1 MQQNSPQLFIEISN
15 LEIVFIVGKNN
26 EKYEFELIYSNNIKV
41 NDATEKEIFDFEL
54 IYNLVKENIYLIEQ
68 KLNFTFKEV
77 TLIIDMLDNYLI
89 NFTGFKK
96 LNGSQL
102 TKQNVT
108 FIINSL
114 KSKIDEF
121 ENNKK
126 IIHIFNSEYLLDK
139 KKVENL
145 PIGLFGDFYSHE
157 LTFFL
162 VDKNYFK
169 NLENIFSR
177 CNLRVKK
184 LISKSFLNG
193 IHLINGNFKL
203 NTFFKVEINRKSS
216 KLIFFDN
223 HTLKFIQDFKFGT
236 DLIFGDISKIT
247 KLNLNVIEKI
257 LKHPK
262 FLKNNVKKDSLLDK
276 EFFENN
282 NFRKIHKKLI
292 FDIAEAR
299 IQEFAEIFLYK
310 NINLKSFL
318 KKKSSIFLRI
328 NDYQNFKCF
337 EESFLTYFSK
347 KEGFEVNLIDKLP
360 LEEVCDNINSFVQY
374 GWKSEAVPFVPEKK
388 SLIERFFDLFN

>member
-26 EKYEFELIYSNNIKV
+26 KNHEFELIYSNNIKV
-41 NDATEKEIFDFEL
+41 NDARENEIFDFDW
-54 IYNLVKENIYLIEQ
+54 IYNSVKENIYLIEQ

-77 TLIIDMLDNYLI
+77 TLIIDMPDNFLI

-139 KKVENL
+139 KKVGNL

-162 VDKNYFK
+162 IDKNDFK

-177 CNLRVKK
+177 CNLRIKK

-193 IHLINGNFKL
+193 IHLINGNLSL
-203 NTFFKVEINRKSS
+203 NTFFKVEINRKTS

-236 DLIFGDISKIT
+236 DLIFRDISKIT
-247 KLNLNVIEKI
+247 KLNLNVVEKI
-257 LKHPK
+257 LNHPK
-262 FLKNNVKKDSLLDK
+262 FLKNNIKEPFLDK
-276 EFFENN
+276 ELFENN

-328 NDYQNFKCF
+328 NDFQNIKCF

-347 KEGFEVNLIDKLP
+347 KDGFEVNLIDKLP
-360 LEEVCDNINSFVQY
+360 LEEACDNINSFVQY

-388 SLIERFFDLFN
+388 SLIARFFDLFN

>member
-41 NDATEKEIFDFEL
+41 NDAREKEIFDFES
-54 IYNLVKENIYLIEQ
+54 IHNLVKENIYLIEQ

-77 TLIIDMLDNYLI
+77 TLIIDMPDNFLI

-139 KKVENL
+139 KKVGNL

-162 VDKNYFK
+162 IDKNDFK

-177 CNLRVKK
+177 CNLRIKK

-193 IHLINGNFKL
+193 IHLINGDFSP
-203 NTFFKVEINRKSS
+203 NTFFKVEINRKNS

-247 KLNLNVIEKI
+247 KLNLNVVEKI
-257 LKHPK
+257 LNHPK
-262 FLKNNVKKDSLLDK
+262 FLKNNIKEPFLDK
-276 EFFENN
+276 ELFENN

-310 NINLKSFL
+310 NINLKNFL
-318 KKKSSIFLRI
+318 KKKSLIFLGI
-328 NDYQNFKCF
+328 NDYQKIKCF
-337 EESFLTYFSK
+337 EESFLTYFSNK
-347 KEGFEVNLIDKLP
+347 KGFEVNLIDKLP
-360 LEEVCDNINSFVQY
+360 LEEACDNINSFVQF
-374 GWKSEAVPFVPEKK
+374 GWKSEAVPFIPEKK
-388 SLIERFFDLFN
+388 SLIARFFDLFN

>member
-1 MQQNSPQLFIEISN
+1 MQQNSPQLFIEISY

-41 NDATEKEIFDFEL
+41 NDARENEIFDFDW
-54 IYNLVKENIYLIEQ
+54 IYNSVKENIYLIEQ

-77 TLIIDMLDNYLI
+77 TLIIDMPDNFLI

-157 LTFFL
+157 LTFSL
-162 VDKNYFK
+162 IDKNDFK

-177 CNLRVKK
+177 CNLRIKK

-193 IHLINGNFKL
+193 IHLINGNLSL
-203 NTFFKVEINRKSS
+203 NTFFKVEINRKTS

-236 DLIFGDISKIT
+236 DLIFRDISKIT
-247 KLNLNVIEKI
+247 KLNLNVVEKI
-257 LKHPK
+257 LNHPK
-262 FLKNNVKKDSLLDK
+262 FLKNNIKEPFLDK
-276 EFFENN
+276 ELFENN

-299 IQEFAEIFLYK
+299 IQEFAEIF
-310 NINLKSFL
+310 I
-318 KKKSSIFLRI
+318 
-328 NDYQNFKCF
+328 
-337 EESFLTYFSK
+337 
-347 KEGFEVNLIDKLP
+347 
-360 LEEVCDNINSFVQY
+360 
-374 GWKSEAVPFVPEKK
+374 
-388 SLIERFFDLFN
+388 

>member
-1 MQQNSPQLFIEISN
+1 MP
-15 LEIVFIVGKNN
+15 
-26 EKYEFELIYSNNIKV
+26 
-41 NDATEKEIFDFEL
+41 D
-54 IYNLVKENIYLIEQ
+54 
-68 KLNFTFKEV
+68 NF
-77 TLIIDMLDNYLI
+77 LI

-139 KKVENL
+139 KKVGNL

-162 VDKNYFK
+162 IDKNDFK

-177 CNLRVKK
+177 CNLRIKK

-193 IHLINGNFKL
+193 IHLINGNLSL
-203 NTFFKVEINRKSS
+203 NTFFKIEINRKTS

-236 DLIFGDISKIT
+236 DLIFRDISKIT
-247 KLNLNVIEKI
+247 KLNLNVVEKI
-257 LKHPK
+257 LNHPK
-262 FLKNNVKKDSLLDK
+262 FLKNNIKEPFLDK
-276 EFFENN
+276 ELFENN

-310 NINLKSFL
+310 NINLKNFL
-318 KKKSSIFLRI
+318 KKKSLIFLGI
-328 NDYQNFKCF
+328 NDYQKIKCF
-337 EESFLTYFSK
+337 EESFLTYFSNK
-347 KEGFEVNLIDKLP
+347 KGFEVNLIDKLP
-360 LEEVCDNINSFVQY
+360 LEEACDNINSFVQF
-374 GWKSEAVPFVPEKK
+374 GWKSEAVPFIPEKK
-388 SLIERFFDLFN
+388 SLIARFFDLFN

>member
-41 NDATEKEIFDFEL
+41 NDAREKEIFDFES
-54 IYNLVKENIYLIEQ
+54 IYNSVKENIYLIEQ

-77 TLIIDMLDNYLI
+77 TLIIDMPDNFLI

-139 KKVENL
+139 KKVGNL

-162 VDKNYFK
+162 IDKNDFK

-177 CNLRVKK
+177 CNLRIKK

-193 IHLINGNFKL
+193 IHLINGNFNL
-203 NTFFKVEINRKSS
+203 NTFFKVEINRKTS

-223 HTLKFIQDFKFGT
+223 QTLKFIQDFKFGT
-236 DLIFGDISKIT
+236 DLIFRDISKIT
-247 KLNLNVIEKI
+247 KLNLNVVEKI
-257 LKHPK
+257 LNNPK
-262 FLKNNVKKDSLLDK
+262 FLKNNIKEPFLDK

-310 NINLKSFL
+310 NINLKNFL
-318 KKKSSIFLRI
+318 KKKSSIFLGI
-328 NDYQNFKCF
+328 NDYQKIKCF
-337 EESFLTYFSK
+337 EESFLTYFSNK
-347 KEGFEVNLIDKLP
+347 KGFEVNLIDKLP
-360 LEEVCDNINSFVQY
+360 LEEACDNINSFVQF
-374 GWKSEAVPFVPEKK
+374 GWKSEAVPFIPEKK
-388 SLIERFFDLFN
+388 SLIARFFDLFN

>member
-26 EKYEFELIYSNNIKV
+26 EKYEFGLIYSSNIKV
-41 NDATEKEIFDFEL
+41 NDAREKEIFDFES
-54 IYNLVKENIYLIEQ
+54 IHNLVKENIYLIEQ

-77 TLIIDMLDNYLI
+77 TLIIDMPDNFLI

-121 ENNKK
+121 EKNKK

-162 VDKNYFK
+162 IDKNDFK
-169 NLENIFSR
+169 NLENIFFR
-177 CNLRVKK
+177 CNLRIKK

-193 IHLINGNFKL
+193 IHLINGNLSL
-203 NTFFKVEINRKSS
+203 NTFFKVEINRKTS

-236 DLIFGDISKIT
+236 DLIFRDISKIT
-247 KLNLNVIEKI
+247 KLNSNVVEKI
-257 LKHPK
+257 LNHPK
-262 FLKNNVKKDSLLDK
+262 FLKNNIKEPFLDK
-276 EFFENN
+276 ELFENN

-310 NINLKSFL
+310 NINLKNFL
-318 KKKSSIFLRI
+318 KKKSLIFLGI
-328 NDYQNFKCF
+328 NDYQKIKCF
-337 EESFLTYFSK
+337 EESFLTYFSNK
-347 KEGFEVNLIDKLP
+347 KGFEVNLIDKLP
-360 LEEVCDNINSFVQY
+360 LEEACDNINSFVQF
-374 GWKSEAVPFVPEKK
+374 GWKSEAVPFIPEKK
-388 SLIERFFDLFN
+388 SLIARFFDLFN

>member
-41 NDATEKEIFDFEL
+41 NDAREKEIFDFES
-54 IYNLVKENIYLIEQ
+54 IHNLVKENIYLIEQ

-77 TLIIDMLDNYLI
+77 TLIIDMPDNFLI

-139 KKVENL
+139 KKVGNL

-162 VDKNYFK
+162 IDKNDFK

-177 CNLRVKK
+177 CNLRIKK

-193 IHLINGNFKL
+193 IHLINGNLSL
-203 NTFFKVEINRKSS
+203 NTFFKVEINRKTS
-216 KLIFFDN
+216 KLIF
-223 HTLKFIQDFKFGT
+223 
-236 DLIFGDISKIT
+236 LII
-247 KLNLNVIEKI
+247 
-257 LKHPK
+257 
-262 FLKNNVKKDSLLDK
+262 
-276 EFFENN
+276 
-282 NFRKIHKKLI
+282 IH
-292 FDIAEAR
+292 
-299 IQEFAEIFLYK
+299 
-310 NINLKSFL
+310 
-318 KKKSSIFLRI
+318 
-328 NDYQNFKCF
+328 
-337 EESFLTYFSK
+337 
-347 KEGFEVNLIDKLP
+347 
-360 LEEVCDNINSFVQY
+360 
-374 GWKSEAVPFVPEKK
+374 
-388 SLIERFFDLFN
+388 

>member
-41 NDATEKEIFDFEL
+41 NDAREKEIFDFES
-54 IYNLVKENIYLIEQ
+54 IHNSVKENIYLIEQ

-77 TLIIDMLDNYLI
+77 TLIIDMPDNFLI

-157 LTFFL
+157 LTFSL
-162 VDKNYFK
+162 IDKNDFK

-177 CNLRVKK
+177 CNLRIKK

-193 IHLINGNFKL
+193 IHLINGNFSL
-203 NTFFKVEINRKSS
+203 NTFFKVEINRKTS

-223 HTLKFIQDFKFGT
+223 HTLKFIQDFRFGT
-236 DLIFGDISKIT
+236 DLIFRDISKIT
-247 KLNLNVIEKI
+247 KLNLNVVEKI
-257 LKHPK
+257 LNHPK
-262 FLKNNVKKDSLLDK
+262 FLKNNIKEPFLDK
-276 EFFENN
+276 ELFENN

-310 NINLKSFL
+310 NINLKNFL
-318 KKKSSIFLRI
+318 KKKSSIFLGI
-328 NDYQNFKCF
+328 DDYQKIKCF
-337 EESFLTYFSK
+337 EESFLTYFSNK
-347 KEGFEVNLIDKLP
+347 KGFEVNLIDKLP
-360 LEEVCDNINSFVQY
+360 LEEACDNINSFVQF
-374 GWKSEAVPFVPEKK
+374 GWKSEAVPFIPEKK
-388 SLIERFFDLFN
+388 SLIARFFDLFN

>member
-15 LEIVFIVGKNN
+15 LEIVFIIGKNN
-26 EKYEFELIYSNNIKV
+26 KKYEFELIYSNNIKV
-41 NDATEKEIFDFEL
+41 NDATEKEIFDFES
-54 IYNLVKENIYLIEQ
+54 IYNLVKEKIYLIEQ

-114 KSKIDEF
+114 KGKIDEF

-157 LTFFL
+157 LTFSL
-162 VDKNYFK
+162 IDKNYFK

-193 IHLINGNFKL
+193 IDLINSNYSL
-203 NTFFKVEINRKSS
+203 NTFFRIEINCKTSN
-216 KLIFFDN
+216 LIFFDN
-223 HTLKFIQDFKFGT
+223 QTLKFIQDFKFGT

-247 KLNLNVIEKI
+247 KLKLNIIEKI

-262 FLKNNVKKDSLLDK
+262 FLKDNIKEPLLDK

-299 IQEFAEIFLYK
+299 IQEFAEIVLYK
-310 NINLKSFL
+310 NINLKNFL
-318 KKKSSIFLRI
+318 KKKSSIFLSI
-328 NDYQNFKCF
+328 NDYQKIKCF
-337 EESFLTYFSK
+337 EESFLTNFSNK
-347 KEGFEVNLIDKLP
+347 KGFEVNLIDKLP
-360 LEEVCDNINSFVQY
+360 LEEACDNINSFVQY

-388 SLIERFFDLFN
+388 SLIARFFDLFN

>member
-41 NDATEKEIFDFEL
+41 NDAREKEIFDFES
-54 IYNLVKENIYLIEQ
+54 IHNSVKENIYLIEQ

-77 TLIIDMLDNYLI
+77 TLIIDMPDNFLI

-139 KKVENL
+139 KKVGNL

-162 VDKNYFK
+162 IDKNDFK

-177 CNLRVKK
+177 CNLRIKK

-193 IHLINGNFKL
+193 IHLINGNFSL
-203 NTFFKVEINRKSS
+203 NTFFKVEINRKTS

-236 DLIFGDISKIT
+236 DLIFRDISKIT
-247 KLNLNVIEKI
+247 KLNLNVVEKI
-257 LKHPK
+257 LNNPK
-262 FLKNNVKKDSLLDK
+262 FLKNNVKEPFLDK
-276 EFFENN
+276 DFFENN

-310 NINLKSFL
+310 NINLKNFL
-318 KKKSSIFLRI
+318 KKKSSIFLGI
-328 NDYQNFKCF
+328 DDYQNIKCF
-337 EESFLTYFSK
+337 EESFLTYFSNK
-347 KEGFEVNLIDKLP
+347 KGFEVNLIDKLP
-360 LEEVCDNINSFVQY
+360 LEEACDNINSFVQF
-374 GWKSEAVPFVPEKK
+374 GWKSEAVPFIPEKK
-388 SLIERFFDLFN
+388 SLIARFFDLFN

>member
-41 NDATEKEIFDFEL
+41 NDAREKEIFDFES
-54 IYNLVKENIYLIEQ
+54 IHNSVKENIYLIEQ

-77 TLIIDMLDNYLI
+77 TLILDMPDNFLI

-102 TKQNVT
+102 SKQNVT

-157 LTFFL
+157 LTFSL
-162 VDKNYFK
+162 IDKNDFK

-177 CNLRVKK
+177 CNLRIKK

-193 IHLINGNFKL
+193 IHLINGNFNL
-203 NTFFKVEINRKSS
+203 NTFFKVEINRKTS

-236 DLIFGDISKIT
+236 DLIFRDISKIT
-247 KLNLNVIEKI
+247 KLNLNVVEKI
-257 LKHPK
+257 LNNPK
-262 FLKNNVKKDSLLDK
+262 FLKNNIKEPFLDK

-310 NINLKSFL
+310 NINLKNFM
-318 KKKSSIFLRI
+318 KKKFSIFLGI
-328 NDYQNFKCF
+328 DDYQKIKCF
-337 EESFLTYFSK
+337 EESFLTYFSNK
-347 KEGFEVNLIDKLP
+347 KGFEVNLIDKLP
-360 LEEVCDNINSFVQY
+360 LEEACDNINSFVQF
-374 GWKSEAVPFVPEKK
+374 GWKSEAVPFIPEKK
-388 SLIERFFDLFN
+388 SLIARFFDLFN

>member
-15 LEIVFIVGKNN
+15 LEIVFIIGKNN
-26 EKYEFELIYSNNIKV
+26 KKYEFELIYSNNIKV
-41 NDATEKEIFDFEL
+41 NDATEKEIFDFES
-54 IYNLVKENIYLIEQ
+54 IYNLVKEKIYLIEQ

-114 KSKIDEF
+114 KGKIDEF

-139 KKVENL
+139 KKVGNL

-162 VDKNYFK
+162 IDKNDFK

-177 CNLRVKK
+177 CNLRIKK

-193 IHLINGNFKL
+193 IHLINGNFSL
-203 NTFFKVEINRKSS
+203 NTFFKVEINRKTS

-236 DLIFGDISKIT
+236 DLIFRDISKIT
-247 KLNLNVIEKI
+247 KLNLNVVEKI
-257 LKHPK
+257 LNNPK
-262 FLKNNVKKDSLLDK
+262 FLKNNVKEPFLDK
-276 EFFENN
+276 DFFENN

-310 NINLKSFL
+310 NINLKNFL
-318 KKKSSIFLRI
+318 KKKSSIFLGI
-328 NDYQNFKCF
+328 DDYQNIKCF
-337 EESFLTYFSK
+337 EESFLTYFSNK
-347 KEGFEVNLIDKLP
+347 KGFEVNLIDKLP
-360 LEEVCDNINSFVQY
+360 LEEACDNINSFVQF
-374 GWKSEAVPFVPEKK
+374 GWKSEAVPFIPEKK
-388 SLIERFFDLFN
+388 SLIARFFDLFN

>member
-41 NDATEKEIFDFEL
+41 NDAREKEIFDFDS
-54 IYNLVKENIYLIEQ
+54 IHNLVKENIYLIEQ

-77 TLIIDMLDNYLI
+77 TLIIDMLDNFLI

-162 VDKNYFK
+162 IDKNDFK

-177 CNLRVKK
+177 CNLRIKK

-193 IHLINGNFKL
+193 IHLINGNF
-203 NTFFKVEINRKSS
+203 S
-216 KLIFFDN
+216 
-223 HTLKFIQDFKFGT
+223 
-236 DLIFGDISKIT
+236 
-247 KLNLNVIEKI
+247 
-257 LKHPK
+257 
-262 FLKNNVKKDSLLDK
+262 
-276 EFFENN
+276 
-282 NFRKIHKKLI
+282 
-292 FDIAEAR
+292 
-299 IQEFAEIFLYK
+299 
-310 NINLKSFL
+310 
-318 KKKSSIFLRI
+318 
-328 NDYQNFKCF
+328 
-337 EESFLTYFSK
+337 
-347 KEGFEVNLIDKLP
+347 
-360 LEEVCDNINSFVQY
+360 
-374 GWKSEAVPFVPEKK
+374 
-388 SLIERFFDLFN
+388 

>member
-15 LEIVFIVGKNN
+15 LEIVFIIGKNN
-26 EKYEFELIYSNNIKV
+26 KKYEFELIYSNNIKV
-41 NDATEKEIFDFEL
+41 NDATEKEIFDFES
-54 IYNLVKENIYLIEQ
+54 IYNLVKEKIYLIEQ

-114 KSKIDEF
+114 KGKIDEF

-162 VDKNYFK
+162 IDKNYFK

-184 LISKSFLNG
+184 VISKSFLNG
-193 IHLINGNFKL
+193 IDLINSNYSL
-203 NTFFKVEINRKSS
+203 NTFFRIEINCKTSN
-216 KLIFFDN
+216 LIFFDN
-223 HTLKFIQDFKFGT
+223 QTLKFIQDFKFGT

-247 KLNLNVIEKI
+247 KLKLNIIEKI

-262 FLKNNVKKDSLLDK
+262 FLKDNIKEPLLDK

-299 IQEFAEIFLYK
+299 IQEFAEIVLYK
-310 NINLKSFL
+310 NINLKNFL
-318 KKKSSIFLRI
+318 KKKSSIFLSI
-328 NDYQNFKCF
+328 NDYQKIKCF
-337 EESFLTYFSK
+337 EESFLTNFSNQK
-347 KEGFEVNLIDKLP
+347 GFEVNLIDKLP
-360 LEEVCDNINSFVQY
+360 VEEACDNIYSFVQY

-388 SLIERFFDLFN
+388 SLIARFFDLFN

>member
-15 LEIVFIVGKNN
+15 LEIVFIIGKNN
-26 EKYEFELIYSNNIKV
+26 KKYEFELIYSNNIKV
-41 NDATEKEIFDFEL
+41 NDTREKEIFDFES

-77 TLIIDMLDNYLI
+77 TLIIDMPNNFLI

-114 KSKIDEF
+114 KGKIDEF

-162 VDKNYFK
+162 IDKNYFK

-193 IHLINGNFKL
+193 IDLINSNYSL
-203 NTFFKVEINRKSS
+203 NTFFRIEINCKTSN
-216 KLIFFDN
+216 LIFFDN
-223 HTLKFIQDFKFGT
+223 QTLKFIQDFKFGT

-247 KLNLNVIEKI
+247 KLNLNIIEKI

-262 FLKNNVKKDSLLDK
+262 FLKDNIKEPLLDK

-328 NDYQNFKCF
+328 NDFQNIKCF

-347 KEGFEVNLIDKLP
+347 KDGFEVNLIDKLP
-360 LEEVCDNINSFVQY
+360 LEEACDNINSFVQY

-388 SLIERFFDLFN
+388 SLIARFFDLFN

>member
-41 NDATEKEIFDFEL
+41 NDAREKEIFDFES
-54 IYNLVKENIYLIEQ
+54 IHNLVKENIYLIEQ

-77 TLIIDMLDNYLI
+77 TLIIDMPDNFLI

-139 KKVENL
+139 KKVGNL

-162 VDKNYFK
+162 IDKNDFK

-177 CNLRVKK
+177 CNLRIKK

-193 IHLINGNFKL
+193 IHLINGNLSL
-203 NTFFKVEINRKSS
+203 NTFFKVEINRKTS

-236 DLIFGDISKIT
+236 DLIFRDISKIT
-247 KLNLNVIEKI
+247 KLNLNVVEKI
-257 LKHPK
+257 LNHPK
-262 FLKNNVKKDSLLDK
+262 FLKNNIKEPFLDK
-276 EFFENN
+276 ELFENN

-310 NINLKSFL
+310 NINLKNFL
-318 KKKSSIFLRI
+318 KKKSLIFLGI
-328 NDYQNFKCF
+328 NDYQKIKCF
-337 EESFLTYFSK
+337 EESFLTYFSNK
-347 KEGFEVNLIDKLP
+347 KVFEVNLIDKLP
-360 LEEVCDNINSFVQY
+360 LEEACGNINSFVQF
-374 GWKSEAVPFVPEKK
+374 GWKSEAVPFIPEKK
-388 SLIERFFDLFN
+388 SLIARFFDLFN

>member
-41 NDATEKEIFDFEL
+41 NDAREKEIFDFES
-54 IYNLVKENIYLIEQ
+54 IHNSVKENIYLIEQ

-77 TLIIDMLDNYLI
+77 TLIIDMPNNFLI

-157 LTFFL
+157 LTFSL
-162 VDKNYFK
+162 IDKNDFK

-177 CNLRVKK
+177 CNLRIKK

-193 IHLINGNFKL
+193 IHLINGNFSL
-203 NTFFKVEINRKSS
+203 NTFFKVEINRKTS

-236 DLIFGDISKIT
+236 DLIFRDISKIT
-247 KLNLNVIEKI
+247 KLNLNVVEKI
-257 LKHPK
+257 LNNPK
-262 FLKNNVKKDSLLDK
+262 FLKNNVKEPFLDK
-276 EFFENN
+276 DFFENN

-310 NINLKSFL
+310 NINLKNFL
-318 KKKSSIFLRI
+318 KKKSSIFLGI
-328 NDYQNFKCF
+328 DDYQNIKCF
-337 EESFLTYFSK
+337 EESFLTYFSNK
-347 KEGFEVNLIDKLP
+347 KGFEVNLIDKLP
-360 LEEVCDNINSFVQY
+360 LEEACDNINSFVQF
-374 GWKSEAVPFVPEKK
+374 GWKSEAVPFIPEKK
-388 SLIERFFDLFN
+388 SLIARFFDLFN

>member
-41 NDATEKEIFDFEL
+41 NDAREKEIFDFES
-54 IYNLVKENIYLIEQ
+54 IHNLVKENIYLIEQ

-77 TLIIDMLDNYLI
+77 TLIIDMPDNFLI

-139 KKVENL
+139 KKVGNL

-162 VDKNYFK
+162 IDKNDFK

-177 CNLRVKK
+177 CNLRIKK

-193 IHLINGNFKL
+193 IHLINGNLSL
-203 NTFFKVEINRKSS
+203 NTFFKVEINRKTS
-216 KLIFFDN
+216 KLIFF
-223 HTLKFIQDFKFGT
+223 
-236 DLIFGDISKIT
+236 
-247 KLNLNVIEKI
+247 
-257 LKHPK
+257 
-262 FLKNNVKKDSLLDK
+262 
-276 EFFENN
+276 
-282 NFRKIHKKLI
+282 
-292 FDIAEAR
+292 
-299 IQEFAEIFLYK
+299 
-310 NINLKSFL
+310 
-318 KKKSSIFLRI
+318 
-328 NDYQNFKCF
+328 
-337 EESFLTYFSK
+337 
-347 KEGFEVNLIDKLP
+347 
-360 LEEVCDNINSFVQY
+360 
-374 GWKSEAVPFVPEKK
+374 
-388 SLIERFFDLFN
+388 

>member
-1 MQQNSPQLFIEISN
+1 MP
-15 LEIVFIVGKNN
+15 
-26 EKYEFELIYSNNIKV
+26 
-41 NDATEKEIFDFEL
+41 D
-54 IYNLVKENIYLIEQ
+54 
-68 KLNFTFKEV
+68 NF
-77 TLIIDMLDNYLI
+77 LI

-139 KKVENL
+139 KKVGNL

-162 VDKNYFK
+162 IDKNDFK

-177 CNLRVKK
+177 CNLRIKK

-193 IHLINGNFKL
+193 IHLINGNFSP
-203 NTFFKVEINRKSS
+203 NTFFKVEINRKNS

-236 DLIFGDISKIT
+236 DLIFKDIT
-247 KLNLNVIEKI
+247 KLLN
-257 LKHPK
+257 
-262 FLKNNVKKDSLLDK
+262 
-276 EFFENN
+276 
-282 NFRKIHKKLI
+282 
-292 FDIAEAR
+292 
-299 IQEFAEIFLYK
+299 
-310 NINLKSFL
+310 
-318 KKKSSIFLRI
+318 SI
-328 NDYQNFKCF
+328 
-337 EESFLTYFSK
+337 
-347 KEGFEVNLIDKLP
+347 
-360 LEEVCDNINSFVQY
+360 
-374 GWKSEAVPFVPEKK
+374 
-388 SLIERFFDLFN
+388 

>member
-26 EKYEFELIYSNNIKV
+26 KNHEFELIYSNNIKV
-41 NDATEKEIFDFEL
+41 NDARENEIFDFDW
-54 IYNLVKENIYLIEQ
+54 IYNSVKENIYLIEQ

-77 TLIIDMLDNYLI
+77 TLIIDMPDNFLI

-102 TKQNVT
+102 SKQNVT

-139 KKVENL
+139 KKVGNL

-162 VDKNYFK
+162 IDKNDFK

-177 CNLRVKK
+177 CNLRIKK

-193 IHLINGNFKL
+193 IHLINGNFNL
-203 NTFFKVEINRKSS
+203 NTFFKVEINRKTS

-223 HTLKFIQDFKFGT
+223 QTLKFIQDFKFGT
-236 DLIFGDISKIT
+236 DLIFRDISKIT
-247 KLNLNVIEKI
+247 KLNLNVVEKI
-257 LKHPK
+257 LNHPK
-262 FLKNNVKKDSLLDK
+262 FLKNNIKEPFLDK
-276 EFFENN
+276 ELFENN

-328 NDYQNFKCF
+328 NDFQNIKCF

-347 KEGFEVNLIDKLP
+347 KDGFEVNLIDKLP
-360 LEEVCDNINSFVQY
+360 LEEACDNINSFVQF
-374 GWKSEAVPFVPEKK
+374 GWKSEAVPFIPEKK
-388 SLIERFFDLFN
+388 SLIARFFDLFN

>member
-41 NDATEKEIFDFEL
+41 NDAREKEIFDFES
-54 IYNLVKENIYLIEQ
+54 IHNLVKENIYLIEQ

-77 TLIIDMLDNYLI
+77 TLIIDMPDNFLI

-139 KKVENL
+139 KKVGNL

-162 VDKNYFK
+162 IDKNDFK

-177 CNLRVKK
+177 CNLRIKK

-193 IHLINGNFKL
+193 IHLINGNLSL
-203 NTFFKVEINRKSS
+203 NTFFKVEINRKTS

-236 DLIFGDISKIT
+236 DLIFRDISKIT
-247 KLNLNVIEKI
+247 KLNLNVVEKI
-257 LKHPK
+257 LNHPK
-262 FLKNNVKKDSLLDK
+262 FLKNNIKEPFLDK
-276 EFFENN
+276 ELFENN

-310 NINLKSFL
+310 NINLKNFL
-318 KKKSSIFLRI
+318 KKKSLIFLGI
-328 NDYQNFKCF
+328 NDYQKIKCF
-337 EESFLTYFSK
+337 EESFLTYFSNK
-347 KEGFEVNLIDKLP
+347 KGFEVNLIDKLP
-360 LEEVCDNINSFVQY
+360 LEEACDNINSFVQF
-374 GWKSEAVPFVPEKK
+374 GWKSEAVPFIPEKK
-388 SLIERFFDLFN
+388 SLIARFFDLFN

>member
-15 LEIVFIVGKNN
+15 LEIVFIIGKNN
-26 EKYEFELIYSNNIKV
+26 KKYEFELIYSNNIKV
-41 NDATEKEIFDFEL
+41 NDTREKEIFDFES

-114 KSKIDEF
+114 KGKIDEF

-162 VDKNYFK
+162 IDKNYFK

-193 IHLINGNFKL
+193 IDLINSNYSL
-203 NTFFKVEINRKSS
+203 NTFFRIEINCKTSN
-216 KLIFFDN
+216 LIFFDN
-223 HTLKFIQDFKFGT
+223 QTLKFIQDFKFGT

-247 KLNLNVIEKI
+247 KLKLNIIEKI

-262 FLKNNVKKDSLLDK
+262 FLKDNIKEPLLDK

-299 IQEFAEIFLYK
+299 IQEFAEILLYK
-310 NINLKSFL
+310 NINLKNFL
-318 KKKSSIFLRI
+318 KKKSSIFLSI
-328 NDYQNFKCF
+328 NDYQRIKCF
-337 EESFLTYFSK
+337 EESFLTNFSNK
-347 KEGFEVNLIDKLP
+347 KGFEVNLIDKLP
-360 LEEVCDNINSFVQY
+360 LEEACDNINSFVQY
-374 GWKSEAVPFVPEKK
+374 GWKSEAVPFVPKKK
-388 SLIERFFDLFN
+388 SLIARFFDLFN

>member
-41 NDATEKEIFDFEL
+41 NDAREKEIFDFES
-54 IYNLVKENIYLIEQ
+54 IHNLVKENIYLIEQ

-77 TLIIDMLDNYLI
+77 TLIIDMPDNFLI
-89 NFTGFKK
+89 NFSGFKK

-139 KKVENL
+139 KKVGNL

-162 VDKNYFK
+162 IDKNDFK

-177 CNLRVKK
+177 CNLRIKK

-193 IHLINGNFKL
+193 IHLINGNLSL
-203 NTFFKVEINRKSS
+203 NTFFKVEINRKTS

-236 DLIFGDISKIT
+236 DLIFRDISKIT
-247 KLNLNVIEKI
+247 KLNLNVVEKI
-257 LKHPK
+257 LNYPK
-262 FLKNNVKKDSLLDK
+262 FLKNNIKEPFLDK
-276 EFFENN
+276 ELFENN

-310 NINLKSFL
+310 NINLKNFL
-318 KKKSSIFLRI
+318 KKKSSIFLGI
-328 NDYQNFKCF
+328 NDYQKIKCF
-337 EESFLTYFSK
+337 EESFLTYFSNK
-347 KEGFEVNLIDKLP
+347 KGFEVNLIDKLP
-360 LEEVCDNINSFVQY
+360 LEEACDNINSFVQF
-374 GWKSEAVPFVPEKK
+374 GWKSEAVPFIPEKK
-388 SLIERFFDLFN
+388 SLIARFFDLFN

>member
-41 NDATEKEIFDFEL
+41 NDAREKEIFDFES
-54 IYNLVKENIYLIEQ
+54 IHNSVKENIYLIEQ

-77 TLIIDMLDNYLI
+77 TLILDMPDNFLI

-102 TKQNVT
+102 SKQNVT

-139 KKVENL
+139 KKVGNL

-162 VDKNYFK
+162 IDKNDFK

-177 CNLRVKK
+177 CNLRIKK

-193 IHLINGNFKL
+193 IHLINGNLSL
-203 NTFFKVEINRKSS
+203 NTFFKVEINRKTS

-223 HTLKFIQDFKFGT
+223 HTLKFIQDFRFGT
-236 DLIFGDISKIT
+236 DLIFRDISKIT
-247 KLNLNVIEKI
+247 KLNLNVVEKI
-257 LKHPK
+257 LNHPK
-262 FLKNNVKKDSLLDK
+262 FLKNNIKEPFLDK

-310 NINLKSFL
+310 NINLKNFL
-318 KKKSSIFLRI
+318 KKKSSIFLGI
-328 NDYQNFKCF
+328 NDYQKIKCF
-337 EESFLTYFSK
+337 EESFLTYFSNK
-347 KEGFEVNLIDKLP
+347 KGFEVNLIDKLP
-360 LEEVCDNINSFVQY
+360 LEEACDNINSFVQF
-374 GWKSEAVPFVPEKK
+374 GWKSEAVPFIPEKK
-388 SLIERFFDLFN
+388 SLIARFFDLFN

>member
-41 NDATEKEIFDFEL
+41 NDAREKEIFDFES
-54 IYNLVKENIYLIEQ
+54 IHNLVKENIYLIEQ

-77 TLIIDMLDNYLI
+77 TLILDMPDNFLI

-102 TKQNVT
+102 SKQNVT

-139 KKVENL
+139 KKVGNL

-162 VDKNYFK
+162 IDKNDFK

-177 CNLRVKK
+177 CNLRIKK

-193 IHLINGNFKL
+193 IHLINGNFNL
-203 NTFFKVEINRKSS
+203 NTFFKVEINRKTS

-236 DLIFGDISKIT
+236 DLIFRDISKIT
-247 KLNLNVIEKI
+247 KLNLNVVEKI
-257 LKHPK
+257 LNNPK
-262 FLKNNVKKDSLLDK
+262 FLKNNIKEPFLDK

-310 NINLKSFL
+310 NINLKSFF

-328 NDYQNFKCF
+328 NDFQNIKCF

-347 KEGFEVNLIDKLP
+347 KDGFEVNLIDKLP
-360 LEEVCDNINSFVQY
+360 LEEACDNINSFVQY

-388 SLIERFFDLFN
+388 SLIARFFDLFN

>member
-1 MQQNSPQLFIEISN
+1 MQQKSPQLFIEISN

-41 NDATEKEIFDFEL
+41 NDAREKEIFDFES
-54 IYNLVKENIYLIEQ
+54 IHNSVKENIYLIEQ

-77 TLIIDMLDNYLI
+77 TLIIDMPDNFLI

-145 PIGLFGDFYSHE
+145 PIGLFGDLYSHE
-157 LTFFL
+157 LTFIL
-162 VDKNYFK
+162 IDKNNFK

-193 IHLINGNFKL
+193 IHLINGNFSL
-203 NTFFKVEINRKSS
+203 NTFFKVEIHRKSS

-247 KLNLNVIEKI
+247 KLNLNIIEKI

-262 FLKNNVKKDSLLDK
+262 FSKDNIKEPLIDI

-310 NINLKSFL
+310 NINLKNFL
-318 KKKSSIFLRI
+318 KKKSSIFLGI
-328 NDYQNFKCF
+328 NDYQKIKCF
-337 EESFLTYFSK
+337 EESFLTYFSNK
-347 KEGFEVNLIDKLP
+347 KGFEVNLIDKLP
-360 LEEVCDNINSFVQY
+360 LEEACYNINSFVQY

-388 SLIERFFDLFN
+388 SLIARFFDLFN

>member
-41 NDATEKEIFDFEL
+41 NDAREKEIFDFES
-54 IYNLVKENIYLIEQ
+54 IHNLVKENIYLIEQ

-77 TLIIDMLDNYLI
+77 TLIIDMPDNFLI

-139 KKVENL
+139 KKVGNL

-162 VDKNYFK
+162 IDKNDFK

-177 CNLRVKK
+177 CNLRIKK

-193 IHLINGNFKL
+193 IHLINGNLSL
-203 NTFFKVEINRKSS
+203 NTFFKVEINRKTS

-236 DLIFGDISKIT
+236 DLIFRDISKIT
-247 KLNLNVIEKI
+247 KLNLNVVEKI
-257 LKHPK
+257 LNYPK
-262 FLKNNVKKDSLLDK
+262 FLKNNIKEPFLDK
-276 EFFENN
+276 ELFENN

-310 NINLKSFL
+310 NINLKNFL
-318 KKKSSIFLRI
+318 KKKSSIFLGI
-328 NDYQNFKCF
+328 NDYQKIKCF
-337 EESFLTYFSK
+337 EESFLTYFSNK
-347 KEGFEVNLIDKLP
+347 KGFEVNLIDKLP
-360 LEEVCDNINSFVQY
+360 LEEACDNINSFVQF
-374 GWKSEAVPFVPEKK
+374 GWKSEAVPFIPEKK
-388 SLIERFFDLFN
+388 SLIARFFDLFN

>member
-41 NDATEKEIFDFEL
+41 NDAREKEIFDFES
-54 IYNLVKENIYLIEQ
+54 IHNSVKENIYLIEQ

-77 TLIIDMLDNYLI
+77 TLIIDMPDNFLI

-102 TKQNVT
+102 SKQNVT

-139 KKVENL
+139 KKVGNL

-162 VDKNYFK
+162 IDKNDFK

-177 CNLRVKK
+177 CNLRIKK

-193 IHLINGNFKL
+193 IHLINGNFNL
-203 NTFFKVEINRKSS
+203 NTFFKVEINRKTS

-236 DLIFGDISKIT
+236 DLIFRDISKIT
-247 KLNLNVIEKI
+247 KLNLNVVEKI
-257 LKHPK
+257 LNNPK
-262 FLKNNVKKDSLLDK
+262 FLKNNIKEPFLDK

-310 NINLKSFL
+310 NINLKNFL
-318 KKKSSIFLRI
+318 KKKSLIFLGI
-328 NDYQNFKCF
+328 NDYQKIKCF
-337 EESFLTYFSK
+337 EESFLTYFSNK
-347 KEGFEVNLIDKLP
+347 KGFEVNLIDKLP
-360 LEEVCDNINSFVQY
+360 LEEACDNINSFVQF
-374 GWKSEAVPFVPEKK
+374 GWKSEAVPFIPEKK
-388 SLIERFFDLFN
+388 SLIARFFDLFN

>member
-41 NDATEKEIFDFEL
+41 NDARENEIFDFES

-77 TLIIDMLDNYLI
+77 TLIIDMPDNFLI

-162 VDKNYFK
+162 IDKNDFK

-177 CNLRVKK
+177 CNLRIKK

-193 IHLINGNFKL
+193 IHLINGNLSL
-203 NTFFKVEINRKSS
+203 NTFFKVEINRKTS

-236 DLIFGDISKIT
+236 DLIFRDISKIT
-247 KLNLNVIEKI
+247 KLNLNVVEKI
-257 LKHPK
+257 LNHPK
-262 FLKNNVKKDSLLDK
+262 FLKNNIKDPFLDK
-276 EFFENN
+276 ELFENN

-310 NINLKSFL
+310 NINLKNFL
-318 KKKSSIFLRI
+318 KKKSLIFLRI
-328 NDYQNFKCF
+328 NDYQKIKCF
-337 EESFLTYFSK
+337 EESFLTYFSNK
-347 KEGFEVNLIDKLP
+347 KGFEVNLIDKLP
-360 LEEVCDNINSFVQY
+360 LEEACDNINSFVQF
-374 GWKSEAVPFVPEKK
+374 GWKSEAVPFIPEKK
-388 SLIERFFDLFN
+388 SLIARFFDLFN

>member
-41 NDATEKEIFDFEL
+41 NDAREKEIFDFES
-54 IYNLVKENIYLIEQ
+54 IHNLVKENIYLIEQ

-77 TLIIDMLDNYLI
+77 TLIIDMPDNFLI

-139 KKVENL
+139 KKVGNL

-162 VDKNYFK
+162 IDKNDFK

-177 CNLRVKK
+177 CNLRIKK

-193 IHLINGNFKL
+193 IHLINGNLSL
-203 NTFFKVEINRKSS
+203 NTFFKVEINRKTS

-236 DLIFGDISKIT
+236 DLIFRDISKIT
-247 KLNLNVIEKI
+247 KLNLNVVEKI
-257 LKHPK
+257 LNHPK
-262 FLKNNVKKDSLLDK
+262 FLKNNIKEPFLDK
-276 EFFENN
+276 ELFENN

-310 NINLKSFL
+310 NINLKNFL
-318 KKKSSIFLRI
+318 KKKSLIFLGI
-328 NDYQNFKCF
+328 NDYQKIKCF
-337 EESFLTYFSK
+337 EESFLTYFSNK
-347 KEGFEVNLIDKLP
+347 KGFEVNLIDKLP
-360 LEEVCDNINSFVQY
+360 LEEACDNINSFVQF
-374 GWKSEAVPFVPEKK
+374 GWKSEAVPFIPEK
-388 SLIERFFDLFN
+388 SL

>member
-41 NDATEKEIFDFEL
+41 NDAREKEIFDFES
-54 IYNLVKENIYLIEQ
+54 IHNLVKENIYLIEQ

-77 TLIIDMLDNYLI
+77 TLIIDMPDNFLI

-139 KKVENL
+139 KKVGNL

-162 VDKNYFK
+162 IDKNDFK

-177 CNLRVKK
+177 CNLRIKK

-193 IHLINGNFKL
+193 IHLINGNLSL
-203 NTFFKVEINRKSS
+203 NTFFKVEINRKTS

-236 DLIFGDISKIT
+236 DLIFRDISKIT
-247 KLNLNVIEKI
+247 KLNLNVVEKI
-257 LKHPK
+257 LNHPK
-262 FLKNNVKKDSLLDK
+262 FLKNNIKEPFLDK
-276 EFFENN
+276 ELFENN

-310 NINLKSFL
+310 NINLKNFL
-318 KKKSSIFLRI
+318 KKKSSIFLGI
-328 NDYQNFKCF
+328 NDYQKIKCF
-337 EESFLTYFSK
+337 EESFLTYFSNK
-347 KEGFEVNLIDKLP
+347 KGFEVNLIDKLP
-360 LEEVCDNINSFVQY
+360 LEEACDNINSFVQF
-374 GWKSEAVPFVPEKK
+374 GWKSEAVPFIPEKK
-388 SLIERFFDLFN
+388 SLIARFFDLFN

>member
-41 NDATEKEIFDFEL
+41 NDAREKEIFDFES
-54 IYNLVKENIYLIEQ
+54 IHNLVKENIYLIEQ
-68 KLNFTFKEV
+68 KINYTFKEV
-77 TLIIDMLDNYLI
+77 TLIIDMPDNFLI

-139 KKVENL
+139 KKVGNL

-162 VDKNYFK
+162 IDKNDFK

-177 CNLRVKK
+177 CNLRIKK

-193 IHLINGNFKL
+193 IHLINGNLSL
-203 NTFFKVEINRKSS
+203 NTFFKVEINRKTS

-236 DLIFGDISKIT
+236 DLIFRDISKIT
-247 KLNLNVIEKI
+247 KLNLNVVEKI
-257 LKHPK
+257 LNHPK
-262 FLKNNVKKDSLLDK
+262 FLKNNIKEPFLDK
-276 EFFENN
+276 ELFENN

-310 NINLKSFL
+310 NINLKNFL
-318 KKKSSIFLRI
+318 KKKSLIFLGI
-328 NDYQNFKCF
+328 NDYQKIKCF
-337 EESFLTYFSK
+337 EESFLTYFSNK
-347 KEGFEVNLIDKLP
+347 KGFEVNLIDKLP
-360 LEEVCDNINSFVQY
+360 LEEACDNINSFVQF
-374 GWKSEAVPFVPEKK
+374 GWKSEAVPFIPEKK
-388 SLIERFFDLFN
+388 SLIARFFDLFN

>member
-15 LEIVFIVGKNN
+15 LEIVFIIGKNN
-26 EKYEFELIYSNNIKV
+26 KKYEFELIYSNNIKV
-41 NDATEKEIFDFEL
+41 NDATEKEIFDFES
-54 IYNLVKENIYLIEQ
+54 IYNLVKEKIYLIEQ

-114 KSKIDEF
+114 KGKIDEF

-162 VDKNYFK
+162 IDKNYFK

-193 IHLINGNFKL
+193 IDLINSNYSL
-203 NTFFKVEINRKSS
+203 NTFFRIEINCKTSN
-216 KLIFFDN
+216 LIFFDN
-223 HTLKFIQDFKFGT
+223 QTLKFIQDFKFGT

-247 KLNLNVIEKI
+247 KLKLNIIEKI

-262 FLKNNVKKDSLLDK
+262 FLKDNIKEPLLDK

-299 IQEFAEIFLYK
+299 IQEFAEIVLYK
-310 NINLKSFL
+310 NINLKNFL
-318 KKKSSIFLRI
+318 KKKSSIFLSI
-328 NDYQNFKCF
+328 NDYQKIKCF
-337 EESFLTYFSK
+337 EESFLTNFSNQK
-347 KEGFEVNLIDKLP
+347 GFEVNLIDKLP
-360 LEEVCDNINSFVQY
+360 VEEACDNIYSFVQY

-388 SLIERFFDLFN
+388 SLIARFFDLFN

>member
-41 NDATEKEIFDFEL
+41 NDAREKEIFDFES
-54 IYNLVKENIYLIEQ
+54 IHNSVKENIYLIEQ

-77 TLIIDMLDNYLI
+77 TLIIDMLDNFLI

-121 ENNKK
+121 EKNKK

-162 VDKNYFK
+162 IDKNDFK

-177 CNLRVKK
+177 CNLRIKK

-193 IHLINGNFKL
+193 IHLINGNFSL
-203 NTFFKVEINRKSS
+203 NTFFKVEINRKTS

-236 DLIFGDISKIT
+236 DLIFRDISKIT
-247 KLNLNVIEKI
+247 KLNLNVVEKI
-257 LKHPK
+257 LNHPK
-262 FLKNNVKKDSLLDK
+262 FLKNNIKEPFLDK
-276 EFFENN
+276 ELFENN

-310 NINLKSFL
+310 NINLKNFL

-328 NDYQNFKCF
+328 NDYQKIKCF
-337 EESFLTYFSK
+337 EESFLTYFSNK
-347 KEGFEVNLIDKLP
+347 KGFEVNLIDKLP
-360 LEEVCDNINSFVQY
+360 LEEACDNINSFVQF

-388 SLIERFFDLFN
+388 SLIARFFDLFN

>member
-41 NDATEKEIFDFEL
+41 NDAREKEIFDFES
-54 IYNLVKENIYLIEQ
+54 IHNSVKENIYLIEQ

-77 TLIIDMLDNYLI
+77 TLILDMPDNFLI

-139 KKVENL
+139 KKVGNL

-162 VDKNYFK
+162 IDKNDFK

-177 CNLRVKK
+177 CNLRIKK

-193 IHLINGNFKL
+193 IHLINGNFSL
-203 NTFFKVEINRKSS
+203 NSFFKVEINRKTS

-236 DLIFGDISKIT
+236 DFIFRDISKIT
-247 KLNLNVIEKI
+247 KLNLNVVEKI
-257 LKHPK
+257 LNNPK
-262 FLKNNVKKDSLLDK
+262 FLKNNIKEPFLDK
-276 EFFENN
+276 ELFENN

-310 NINLKSFL
+310 NINLKNFL
-318 KKKSSIFLRI
+318 KKKSSIFLGI
-328 NDYQNFKCF
+328 NDYQKIKCF
-337 EESFLTYFSK
+337 EESFLTYFSNK
-347 KEGFEVNLIDKLP
+347 KGFEVNLIDKLP
-360 LEEVCDNINSFVQY
+360 LEEACDNINSFVQF
-374 GWKSEAVPFVPEKK
+374 GWKSEAVPFIPEKK
-388 SLIERFFDLFN
+388 SFIARFFDLFN